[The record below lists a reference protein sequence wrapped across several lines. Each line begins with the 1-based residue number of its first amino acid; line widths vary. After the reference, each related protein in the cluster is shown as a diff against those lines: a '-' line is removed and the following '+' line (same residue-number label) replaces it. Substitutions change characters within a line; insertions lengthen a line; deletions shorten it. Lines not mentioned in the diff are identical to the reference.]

1 MFYRTD
7 DDINV
12 LLHMSLRFVFLALCY
27 SVSASLFKNYKIDRN
42 ISNIPSG
49 AGAKKAFEEY
59 GRSLVFFF
67 DVFSMIG
74 TCSWIFQKGFN
85 SFLYYRV
92 PTIF

>member
-1 MFYRTD
+1 MMILMYSY
-7 DDINV
+7 IWV
-12 LLHMSLRFVFLALCY
+12 CVAP

-74 TCSWIFQKGFN
+74 TCSWIFQIGFN